1 MADTAT
7 ITIAH
12 RDAPFDPRAI
22 RSASVEITLGTVSAD
37 DFARGARGE
46 RRDDGSLYSVVPRVP
61 AGSPPAPGT
70 TRFIGFVDDWSVDR
84 GDGDVVELQC
94 RDLSSLLFD
103 QKMPASL
110 GIDQTLPIDEAI
122 RGLLNEFPSMRGT
135 NVEWTGEDEAPT
147 LSSALTRARTAR
159 RGGTSRRARSGGES
173 FVGVDDDAF
182 GKGTAIHRLDH
193 RGPIGPR
200 QRGRFRGRCRTQN
213 RTPGR
218 TGWAGATGPDQRDKH
233 RIPHRQ
239 ISHAVAQMGHTA
251 RGLMTVNGGQIP
263 APAAIGK
270 GDIGMADRH
279 GIQFDLDLSRTG
291 GS

>member
-1 MADTAT
+1 MPIFYPSATVRLVLRFDEGSDTDTLRQNLQNATPPPSMESTTTDEETEEILENLRQDLSQILRDRGVIPSEEFDHRISENRRRREAAQRRDSNRTSLPAAISAAPPDSLTVIGNVLPLSVGIQRNGLRMADTAT

-110 GIDQTLPIDEAI
+110 GIEL
-122 RGLLNEFPSMRGT
+122 SMA
-135 NVEWTGEDEAPT
+135 V
-147 LSSALTRARTAR
+147 SS
-159 RGGTSRRARSGGES
+159 
-173 FVGVDDDAF
+173 
-182 GKGTAIHRLDH
+182 I
-193 RGPIGPR
+193 PIGPR
-200 QRGRFRGRCRTQN
+200 
-213 RTPGR
+213 
-218 TGWAGATGPDQRDKH
+218 A
-233 RIPHRQ
+233 RQ
-239 ISHAVAQMGHTA
+239 GESGQLISASA
-251 RGLMTVNGGQIP
+251 
-263 APAAIGK
+263 
-270 GDIGMADRH
+270 
-279 GIQFDLDLSRTG
+279 
-291 GS
+291 